1 MRIDYKYLYIFIAL
15 FLTEVYIGVFI
26 HDNIIRPFIGDVL
39 VVCLIYFFIGVFTKK
54 VSPRQVF
61 IFACLIEVG
70 QYFNLASL
78 LHMEDFKIAK
88 IIIGSTFD
96 FYDIIS
102 YFIGAILIFIYK
114 AIEKINCKN

>member
-1 MRIDYKYLYIFIAL
+1 
-15 FLTEVYIGVFI
+15 
-26 HDNIIRPFIGDVL
+26 
-39 VVCLIYFFIGVFTKK
+39 VFTKK
-54 VSPRQVF
+54 VSPIQVF
-61 IFACLIEVG
+61 IFACLIEIG

-102 YFIGAILIFIYK
+102 YFIGAILIFEDIS
-114 AIEKINCKN
+114 